1 MSDGKVVRPRDLPV
15 SRNTSAPLGEEVD
28 MSRVV
33 LPSVAFY
40 VQAVGHMSR
49 AAFKAACGR
58 LDNAD
63 LVKGS
68 HALRRSLESVG
79 VRFEI
84 SGLDRVDWQG
94 GPYVFVANHMSALE
108 TQILPSILERA
119 APCTFVV
126 KSSLLRYPILGPVL
140 RGFDPITVDRA
151 DPRTDL
157 RRVIEAGTERLRRGM
172 SVIVFPQAHRTAT
185 FSRKSFNSIGMR
197 LARAAGVPMVPIALD
212 TATWMPGRLIKDIGW
227 IVPERPARFAFGE
240 AIATA
245 ADGATAHREVMNFIE
260 ARLAEWEA
268 IDSNQPAP
276 IPDDAG
282 DALAIRSGAGPVTP
296 SP

>member
-1 MSDGKVVRPRDLPV
+1 
-15 SRNTSAPLGEEVD
+15 

-40 VQAVGHMSR
+40 AQAIAHMSR
-49 AAFKAACGR
+49 AAYKAARGR
-58 LDNAD
+58 LDNAE

-68 HALRRSLESVG
+68 QALRRSLESVG

-94 GPYVFVANHMSALE
+94 GPYVFVANHMSSLE
-108 TQILPSILERA
+108 TQILPAILDKA

-151 DPRTDL
+151 DPRADL
-157 RRVIEAGTERLRRGM
+157 RRVIEDGTDRLRRGM

-185 FSRKSFNSIGMR
+185 FSRKTFNSIGMR

-212 TATWMPGRLIKDIGW
+212 TATWMPGRLVKDIGW
-227 IVPERPARFAFGE
+227 IVPARPARFAFGE
-240 AIATA
+240 AIATG
-245 ADGATAHREVMNFIE
+245 ADGAAAHRAVMDFIE
-260 ARLAEWEA
+260 TRLAEWEA
-268 IDSNQPAP
+268 ADSSQPPAVA
-276 IPDDAG
+276 DDAG
-282 DALAIRSGAGPVTP
+282 VVRSEALAIPGNPGSVAP